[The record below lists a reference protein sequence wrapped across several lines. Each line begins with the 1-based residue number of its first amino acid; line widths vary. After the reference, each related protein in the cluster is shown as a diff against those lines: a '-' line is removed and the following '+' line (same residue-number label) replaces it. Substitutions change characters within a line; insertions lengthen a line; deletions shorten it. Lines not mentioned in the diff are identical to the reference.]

1 MDAGRRIKVHIKNNH
16 ASPDT
21 FPPTVEGEAVFTTTR
36 ERYEAEVAR
45 YPDLADRLDVF
56 IDWDLDHFEESMRS
70 AEVLVTWD
78 LPTAD
83 LARVAP
89 RLRWIHIIGAG
100 VEHLCPMDWL
110 PPGVTLVNNRG
121 AHADKGGDFALMA
134 VLMLHNHL
142 PAIIANQQC
151 RHWESLFSTP
161 VAGKTVLVVGTGHIG
176 RGAARRCKA
185 LGLHVIGVSRHG
197 RAHDELDEA
206 YATDGLDEA
215 LQRADFVFVATP
227 LTNET
232 RNLIDRRR
240 QSLLKP
246 GAGIV
251 NVGRAAT
258 VDYEALAENL
268 RSGRLGGAILDVFD
282 PEPLP
287 SESEL
292 WDVPN
297 LLVTPHVSAD
307 DGDSYVAMT
316 LDLVFR
322 NMRRYLAGEPLD
334 NVVRPDLGY

>member
-1 MDAGRRIKVHIKNNH
+1 MSADRRVKVHIKNNH

-21 FPPTVEGEAVFTTTR
+21 FPPTVEGEAVFTITR
-36 ERYEAEVAR
+36 ARYEAAVSR
-45 YPDLADRLDVF
+45 YPDLAARLDVF
-56 IDWDLDHFEESMRS
+56 IDWDLDHFEESMKS

-83 LARVAP
+83 LARNAP

-110 PPGVTLVNNRG
+110 PPGVTVVNNRG
-121 AHADKGGDFALMA
+121 AHAAKGGEFALMA

-142 PAIIANQQC
+142 PAIIANQRR
-151 RHWESLFSTP
+151 RHWESLYSTP
-161 VAGKTVLVVGTGHIG
+161 AAGKTVLVVGTGHIG
-176 RGAARRCKA
+176 RGAARLCRA

-197 RAHDELDEA
+197 RRVDEVDEI
-206 YATDGLDEA
+206 YAAEGLDRA
-215 LQRADFVFVATP
+215 LPRADFVFVATP
-227 LTNET
+227 LTAET

-246 GAGIV
+246 GAGLV

-258 VDYEALAENL
+258 VDYEALADNL
-268 RSGRLGGAILDVFD
+268 RSGRLGGAIIDVFD

-287 SESEL
+287 RDSEL
-292 WDVPN
+292 WEVPN
-297 LLVTPHVSAD
+297 LIVTPHVSAD
-307 DGDSYVAMT
+307 DGDTYVPMT

-322 NMRRYLAGEPLD
+322 NMRRYLAGEALE

>member
-1 MDAGRRIKVHIKNNH
+1 MEPGRRVKVHIKNNH

-21 FPPTVEGEAVFTTTR
+21 FPPTVEGEAVFTISR

-45 YPDLADRLDVF
+45 YPDLAERLDVF
-56 IDWDLDHFEESMRS
+56 IDWDLDHFEESMKS

-83 LARVAP
+83 LARAAP

-110 PPGVTLVNNRG
+110 PPGVTVVNNRG
-121 AHADKGGDFALMA
+121 AHAAKGGEFALMA
-134 VLMLHNHL
+134 VLMLHNHM
-142 PAIIANQQC
+142 PALVANQGR

-161 VAGKTVLVVGTGHIG
+161 VAGKTLLVVGTGNIG
-176 RGAARRCKA
+176 GGAARCCKA
-185 LGLHVIGVSRHG
+185 VGLHVIGVSRHG
-197 RAHDELDEA
+197 RAVAGVDEMYPA
-206 YATDGLDEA
+206 GGLDEV
-215 LQRADFVFVATP
+215 LPRADFVFVATP
-227 LTNET
+227 LTAET

-240 QSLLKP
+240 QSLLRP
-246 GAGIV
+246 GAGLV

-258 VDYEALAENL
+258 VDYEALADNL
-268 RSGRLGGAILDVFD
+268 RSGHIGGAVIDVFD

-287 SESEL
+287 PESEL

-297 LLVTPHVSAD
+297 LLLTPHVSAD
-307 DGDSYVAMT
+307 DGDTYVPMT

-322 NMRRYLAGEPLD
+322 NMRRYLAGEALE
-334 NVVRPDLGY
+334 NVVRPELGY